1 VAYFLPIFLFSK
13 MANDRITMPTSTAGI
28 TRYFDD
34 YKSKIEFKPGHIIV
48 LTILV
53 IIVII
58 LLHIYGKSLLGA

>member
-1 VAYFLPIFLFSK
+1 